1 MTHTAVHSEF
11 VSMGFNRKRRVSFPH
26 DIYQVVVNGEEGE
39 YAEYEVEN
47 EFKIQT
53 LCILPPKPSA
63 RFPLTA
69 ALLCVVEN
77 RLHTMIIRR
86 LNMRARRP
94 RFPIPLPVILR
105 RLCSLTN
112 ST

>member
-1 MTHTAVHSEF
+1 MTHTAVHPEF

-47 EFKIQT
+47 EFKVKT

-63 RFPLTA
+63 KCHLTE
-69 ALLCVVEN
+69 ALPYVVASL
-77 RLHTMIIRR
+77 LHTMITRR
-86 LNMRARRP
+86 
-94 RFPIPLPVILR
+94 
-105 RLCSLTN
+105 
-112 ST
+112 